1 MIQNAVS
8 ILLDT
13 LLLVFLLLTFYWGY
27 EFLVATRLLLVAF
40 AAVYLIVQLRKN
52 YISISKSVFM
62 ILSALFLLV
71 LTGTIVFD
79 NYMVPS
85 FASDRDFLIPVFAL
99 NLLILLYQDLKTE
112 TREKE

>member
-13 LLLVFLLLTFYWGY
+13 LLLVFLLVTFYWGY

-52 YISISKSVFM
+52 YLLISKSVFM

-85 FASDRDFLIPVFAL
+85 FASDKDFLIPVFAL
-99 NLLILLYQDLKTE
+99 NLLVLLYQDLKTE
-112 TREKE
+112 TQEEE

>member
-8 ILLDT
+8 IIMNI
-13 LLLVFLLLTFYWGY
+13 LLLGFLLLTFYWGY

-40 AAVYLIVQLRKN
+40 MAIYLIVQLRKN
-52 YISISKSVFM
+52 YISISKSTFM

-79 NYMVPS
+79 HYLSPS
-85 FASDRDFLIPVFAL
+85 FASDRDFLIPVFGL
-99 NLLILLYQDLKTE
+99 SLLGLLYQDLKKE
-112 TREKE
+112 TQEEE

>member
-99 NLLILLYQDLKTE
+99 NLLGLLYQDLKTE
-112 TREKE
+112 TQEEE

>member
-8 ILLDT
+8 IIMNI
-13 LLLVFLLLTFYWGY
+13 LLLGFLLITFYWGY

-40 AAVYLIVQLRKN
+40 MAIYLIVQLRKN
-52 YISISKSVFM
+52 YISISKSTFM

-79 NYMVPS
+79 HYLSPS
-85 FASDRDFLIPVFAL
+85 FASDRDFLIPVFGL
-99 NLLILLYQDLKTE
+99 SLLGLLYQDLKKE
-112 TREKE
+112 TQEEE